1 MKSSRKFVNDVGIV
15 RKYSEDRFKLVALRV
30 YRMKGIEDDKKHT
43 AKGEAGNEEKLSNNI
58 IRTKRRIFDLA
69 MCNPWEWYV
78 TLTLD
83 DKKQDRND
91 LQKYIKDLGQ
101 FVRNYKRKNNVDIK
115 YLLVPELHQKG
126 GWHLHGFFMNIK
138 QDDLREL
145 TLNQKLPYAIRKEL
159 QNGRKL
165 YSWVQYSERFGYTCI
180 ERIES
185 QEKISSYITKY
196 ITKNSVSTI
205 KELNLHSFY
214 ASQGLQEPEF
224 VACDLLQKE
233 VDNPAFENEYCA
245 IKWFRDK
252 NEALAYVNTEK
263 GL

>member
-1 MKSSRKFVNDVGIV
+1 MKSNRKYTNDVGII
-15 RKYSEDRFKLVALRV
+15 RMYSEDRYKLVALRV
-30 YRMKGIEDDKKHT
+30 YRNKGFEEDKKRT
-43 AKGEAGNEEKLSNNI
+43 AKGEAGNEGKLSNNI
-58 IRTKRRIFDLA
+58 VRTKRRIFDLA
-69 MCNPWEWYV
+69 LCNPWEWYV

-83 DKKQDRND
+83 ETKQDRND

-101 FVRNYKRKNNVDIK
+101 FVRNYRRKNNIDIK
-115 YLLVPELHQKG
+115 YLLVPELHIKG

-145 TLNQKLPYAIRKEL
+145 TLKEKLPKRIRDEL
-159 QNGRKL
+159 KKGRKL
-165 YSWVQYSERFGYTCI
+165 YTWKQYSERFGYTCI

-185 QEKISSYITKY
+185 QERISSYITKY

-214 ASQGLQEPEF
+214 SSQGLNEPIY
-224 VACDLLQKE
+224 VACDMLLKE
-233 VDNPAFENEYCA
+233 VDNPDFENEYCA
-245 IKWFRDK
+245 IKWFNDK
-252 NEALAYVNTEK
+252 DEALAYINMQN

>member
-1 MKSSRKFVNDVGIV
+1 MKSSRKYVNDVGIV
-15 RKYSEDRFKLVALRV
+15 RKYSDDRFKLVAMRV
-30 YRMKGIEDDKKHT
+30 YRTKGVEEEKKHT

-58 IRTKRRIFDLA
+58 SRTRRRIKDLV

-83 DKKQDRND
+83 ENKQDRND

-101 FVRNYKRKNNVDIK
+101 FVRNYRRKNNVDIK
-115 YLLVPELHQKG
+115 YLLVPELHIKG

-138 QDDLREL
+138 EDDLREL
-145 TLNQKLPYAIRKEL
+145 TLKEKLPYKIRKEL

-165 YSWVQYSERFGYTCI
+165 YTWKQYGDRFGYTVV

-185 QEKISSYITKY
+185 KDKISSYITKY
-196 ITKNSVSTI
+196 ITKNTVSTI

-214 ASQGLQEPEF
+214 ASQGLKEPEF
-224 VACDLLQKE
+224 VACDYLLKE

-245 IKWFRDK
+245 IKWFKDK
-252 NEALAYVNTEK
+252 NEALAYINTEI